1 MKTFLDV
8 MKEASKKYEKFGGY
22 EVDPKWN
29 NMDEIYYG
37 TLYYLY
43 GKVNSRSVDGEVLDI
58 LDSIEWTPK
67 IDKRFIDLIDS
78 FFKSNDIDPDGCDAN
93 DDYLDYSFANQITEG
108 MVYSFLNEFDV
119 ELPYLVRK
127 QLDPEF

>member
-1 MKTFLDV
+1 MFKCIGVSPRRIGRNPAVKPHRGRGLAFVFLDQLLWHW
-8 MKEASKKYEKFGGY
+8 SQQ
-22 EVDPKWN
+22 
-29 NMDEIYYG
+29 
-37 TLYYLY
+37 
-43 GKVNSRSVDGEVLDI
+43 I
-58 LDSIEWTPK
+58 LQWLFFKAVRHSK